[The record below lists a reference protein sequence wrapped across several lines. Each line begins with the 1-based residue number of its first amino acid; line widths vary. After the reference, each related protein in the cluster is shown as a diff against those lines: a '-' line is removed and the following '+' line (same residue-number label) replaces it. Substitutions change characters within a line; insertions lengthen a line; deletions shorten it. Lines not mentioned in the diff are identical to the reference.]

1 MSRKNKNKKDTS
13 VKVPQKD
20 KIKDTLSIQER
31 DDLTEKQ
38 KKLIDLVLDKETKIV
53 FIKGPAGTSKSFISI
68 YCALHLLNEKKVSDL
83 LYVRTV
89 VESGSKAIGALPGE
103 INDKFGP
110 YMMPLEDKL
119 DELLPSCDIQ
129 KLKKEE
135 RIQAIPINFMRG
147 ASLNAKFIMADEAQ
161 NFTFEELTTF
171 ITRYGKFSKMII
183 CGDAEQSDIGKRSGF
198 PSFYEIFNT
207 EEHKA
212 AGIHTFEF
220 DENDIVRSELL
231 KLICK
236 TIRNGKDLKKE

>member
-1 MSRKNKNKKDTS
+1 MSRKIKNKKDTS
-13 VKVPQKD
+13 TKVPQKE
-20 KIKDTLSIQER
+20 KMSGELSIIER

-38 KKLIDLVLDKETKIV
+38 KKLIDLVMDKETKIV

-68 YCALHLLNEKKVSDL
+68 YCGLKLLNAKKVSDL
-83 LYVRTV
+83 IYIRTV
-89 VESGSKAIGALPGE
+89 VESGSRGIGSLPGD

-119 DELLPSCDIQ
+119 DELLPKAEVQ
-129 KLKKEE
+129 KLKKDE

-147 ASLNAKFIMADEAQ
+147 ASLNAKFICCDESQ
-161 NFTFEELTTF
+161 NFTFEELTTA

-183 CGDAEQSDIGKRSGF
+183 CGDAEQSDIGSRSGF
-198 PSFYEIFNT
+198 PAFFNIFDT
-207 EEHKA
+207 EKHKA

-220 DENDIVRSELL
+220 NEDDIVRSELL

-236 TIRNGKDLKKE
+236 TIRDGKDLRK